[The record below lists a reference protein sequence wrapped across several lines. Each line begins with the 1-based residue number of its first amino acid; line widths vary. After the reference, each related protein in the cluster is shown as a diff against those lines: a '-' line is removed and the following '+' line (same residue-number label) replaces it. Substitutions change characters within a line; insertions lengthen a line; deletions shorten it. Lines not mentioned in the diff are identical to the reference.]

1 MAYGWCALGATGQ
14 SENGSCQSP
23 QKRDDGKGMLVQ
35 GILRLR
41 GGGSPPRDSKG
52 RFTRGQTL
60 KGVETGGTSV
70 VDAGIQEEVEA
81 AAAIHFEAARQPTVR
96 VSRLP
101 DNTGAHR
108 AHKVGAKRVHPKDE
122 DQGLENEPPKINS
135 ARRGRKASGAG
146 SVAPRL
152 KLKSSARVGTKAAGH
167 YVGLSAA
174 RNKLRNS
181 VGPDT
186 EQEDEYMD
194 DGDCWSESRA
204 SSDSE
209 DTRPTPGTEVSLEA
223 KETLVLEFTEGQIIE
238 EVCSEAKNVLEEAR
252 KSGNLNGQVH
262 GRINASCRRII
273 QAMQELQSRE
283 EGEELR
289 ILKADNKR
297 MKQQLAQLQTET
309 KALRKAYSERNK
321 KAKAVA
327 PASALEAHQLPEI
340 VAAVFDE
347 FKEDLKKELFTSLGN
362 MINVRIGEV
371 RALLPPAPTLR
382 PPLAA
387 DRKRAA
393 AAATTT
399 APPTARPNNLPDD
412 PWTPLPVHAPVPAP
426 VAKPRIMAEKALAS
440 TGSTLMPPARA
451 APGPKVPRRKQVTTE
466 QVLQGAPPP
475 PQNTEAWTEV
485 KRRAKKHPRSKK
497 AKATKPPIPAP
508 RKKLPVPRSAA
519 IVVALKP
526 GVEASYASVMAKATT
541 SLKLAEVGLEH
552 VTMRKTA
559 DGARIIEIPGADNA
573 RAADDL
579 RDKIEGL
586 VGDVARVYR
595 PVKMARV
602 QVAGLDETATPDLVA
617 AAVMAKGGCPKEQ
630 VKVGNIR
637 MVRIGSGSALVQCP
651 VTVANI
657 LLASGRLTVGWASA
671 QIRALGVEPMRC
683 YRCMGTGHTRATC
696 PSPVDRSELCHRCSK
711 PGHKVAECRAEP
723 FCAVCHHAK
732 RPHRHHMGGK
742 GCSPPKARGL
752 DTPARTPEASAP
764 APAKGETP
772 MEGINATP

>member
-14 SENGSCQSP
+14 PGNGPSQGQSDKGSFQSP
-23 QKRDDGKGMLVQ
+23 PEWDDGKGMLAK

-41 GGGSPPRDSKG
+41 GGGSPSRDSKG
-52 RFTRGQTL
+52 RFTRGPTPTGL
-60 KGVETGGTSV
+60 ETGETST
-70 VDAGIQEEVEA
+70 A
-81 AAAIHFEAARQPTVR
+81 AAATHSEAAMQPTVR
-96 VSRLP
+96 VTRLP
-101 DNTGAHR
+101 DNTAGHR
-108 AHKVGAKRVHPKDE
+108 APKVGAKRVHPKDE
-122 DQGLENEPPKINS
+122 EQVLENEPPKINS
-135 ARRGRKASGAG
+135 ARRGRKAGGAG
-146 SVAPRL
+146 AVAPRL
-152 KLKSSARVGTKAAGH
+152 KLKNSARVGTKAAGN

-186 EQEDEYMD
+186 DQEGEEYMD
-194 DGDCWSESRA
+194 DGDRWSESRA

-209 DTRPTPGTEVSLEA
+209 DTRPNPITEVLQED
-223 KETLVLEFTEGQIIE
+223 KTLVLEFTEGQIIE
-238 EVCSEAKNVLEEAR
+238 EVCTEAKNVLEEAR
-252 KSGNLNGQVH
+252 RSGNLNGQVH

-289 ILKADNKR
+289 ILKADNRR
-297 MKQQLAQLQTET
+297 MKQQLAQLQSET
-309 KALRKAYSERNK
+309 KALRKAYSERNRTG

-327 PASALEAHQLPEI
+327 PATALEAHQLPEI
-340 VAAVFDE
+340 VASVFEE

-387 DRKRAA
+387 DRKKA

-399 APPTARPNNLPDD
+399 TVPPMARLNNLPDD
-412 PWTPLPVHAPVPAP
+412 PWTPLPVPAPVPAP
-426 VAKPRIMAEKALAS
+426 VARPRKIAQQSLAS

-451 APGPKVPRRKQVTTE
+451 APGPKVPRRKQVATE
-466 QVLQGAPPP
+466 QVSQMAPPP

-485 KRRAKKHPRSKK
+485 KRKKRPQSKK
-497 AKATKPPIPAP
+497 AKATKPPNPAP
-508 RKKLPVPRSAA
+508 RKKLVPKSAA

-559 DGARIIEIPGADNA
+559 DGARIIEIPGADNS

-595 PVKMARV
+595 PVKMAKI
-602 QVAGLDETATPDLVA
+602 QVAGLDETATPELVA
-617 AAVMAKGGCPKEQ
+617 AAVIAKGGCPKEQ
-630 VKVGNIR
+630 VKVRNIR
-637 MVRIGSGSALVQCP
+637 MVRIGGGLALVQCP
-651 VTVANI
+651 VTVANVLI
-657 LLASGRLTVGWASA
+657 AAGRLTVGWASA
-671 QIRALGVEPMRC
+671 QIRALSVEPMRC
-683 YRCMGTGHTRATC
+683 YKCMGTGHTRATC
-696 PSPVDRSELCHRCSK
+696 PSLVDRSELCYRCSK

-723 FCAVCHHAK
+723 FCAVCHQAK

-752 DTPARTPEASAP
+752 DTPARTPEAPSP

-772 MEGINATP
+772 MEGISATP